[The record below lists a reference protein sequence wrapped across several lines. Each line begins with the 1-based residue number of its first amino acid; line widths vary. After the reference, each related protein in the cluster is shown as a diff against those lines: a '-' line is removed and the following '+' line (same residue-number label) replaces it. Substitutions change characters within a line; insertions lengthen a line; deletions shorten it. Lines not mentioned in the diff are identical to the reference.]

1 MLKNEMKLATRQ
13 ESNENGKENN
23 THDHIFM
30 AGVDRW

>member
-1 MLKNEMKLATRQ
+1 MKLATRQ

-30 AGVDRW
+30 AGVDR